1 MQINVLNIKGDIV
14 ETLEVSDDV
23 FAIEPNLDAVYRV
36 MLAQQAN
43 RRQGT
48 SKTTGRSEVR
58 GGGRKPYRQKGTGR
72 ARHGSNRSPIFVG
85 GGVTFGP
92 TPRSYRTRLPKK
104 LRRLAMRSLLS
115 DKAANEKLLVLDS
128 LDMETHKTREMVGI
142 LKNVGVE
149 TSALIVTSGS
159 NVEVM
164 RSARNIP
171 NVRTAGVNAFSVLDL
186 LKSDL
191 LIVTREALGTIEEV
205 YAS

>member
-1 MQINVLNIKGDIV
+1 MQVDVLNIKGEVVD
-14 ETLEVSDDV
+14 TLDLADSV
-23 FAIEPNLDAVYRV
+23 FSIEPNRDAIYRV

-48 SKTTGRSEVR
+48 SKTKGRSEVR

-92 TPRSYRTRLPKK
+92 TPRSFRTRLPKK
-104 LRRLAMRSLLS
+104 VRRLAMRSLLS
-115 DKAANEKLLVLDS
+115 DKVANQKLLVLDS
-128 LDMETHKTREMVGI
+128 LDMETHKTREMTDI
-142 LKNVGVE
+142 LKNVGV
-149 TSALIVTSGS
+149 TSSALIITSGS
-159 NVEVM
+159 NVEVV

-171 NVRTAGVNAFSVLDL
+171 HVQTAAVNAFSVLDL

-191 LIVTREALGTIEEV
+191 LIVTREALSTIEEV

>member
-115 DKAANEKLLVLDS
+115 DKASNEKLLVLDS
-128 LDMETHKTREMVGI
+128 LDMESHNTREMGEI

>member
-48 SKTTGRSEVR
+48 SKTKGRSEVR

-128 LDMETHKTREMVGI
+128 LDMETHKTREMVEI

>member
-1 MQINVLNIKGDIV
+1 MI
-14 ETLEVSDDV
+14 
-23 FAIEPNLDAVYRV
+23 
-36 MLAQQAN
+36 
-43 RRQGT
+43 
-48 SKTTGRSEVR
+48 
-58 GGGRKPYRQKGTGR
+58 
-72 ARHGSNRSPIFVG
+72 
-85 GGVTFGP
+85 
-92 TPRSYRTRLPKK
+92 
-104 LRRLAMRSLLS
+104 
-115 DKAANEKLLVLDS
+115 
-128 LDMETHKTREMVGI
+128 GI

>member
-48 SKTTGRSEVR
+48 SKTKGRSEVR

-128 LDMETHKTREMVGI
+128 LDMETHKTREMVEI

-205 YAS
+205 YA

>member
-1 MQINVLNIKGDIV
+1 MQIDVLNIKGDIV
-14 ETLEVSDDV
+14 DTLEVSDDV

-48 SKTTGRSEVR
+48 SKTKGRSEVR

-115 DKAANEKLLVLDS
+115 DKAANKKLLVLDA

>member
-23 FAIEPNLDAVYRV
+23 FAIGPNLDAVYRV

-48 SKTTGRSEVR
+48 SKTKGRSEVR

-128 LDMETHKTREMVGI
+128 LDMETHKTREMVEI

>member
-1 MQINVLNIKGDIV
+1 
-14 ETLEVSDDV
+14 
-23 FAIEPNLDAVYRV
+23 
-36 MLAQQAN
+36 
-43 RRQGT
+43 
-48 SKTTGRSEVR
+48 
-58 GGGRKPYRQKGTGR
+58 
-72 ARHGSNRSPIFVG
+72 
-85 GGVTFGP
+85 
-92 TPRSYRTRLPKK
+92 
-104 LRRLAMRSLLS
+104 MRSLLS

-128 LDMETHKTREMVGI
+128 LDMETHKTREMVEI

>member
-48 SKTTGRSEVR
+48 SKTKGRSEVR

-115 DKAANEKLLVLDS
+115 DKAANEKLLVL
-128 LDMETHKTREMVGI
+128 
-142 LKNVGVE
+142 
-149 TSALIVTSGS
+149 
-159 NVEVM
+159 
-164 RSARNIP
+164 
-171 NVRTAGVNAFSVLDL
+171 
-186 LKSDL
+186 
-191 LIVTREALGTIEEV
+191 
-205 YAS
+205 

>member
-1 MQINVLNIKGDIV
+1 MQVDVLNIKGEVVD
-14 ETLEVSDDV
+14 TLDLADSV
-23 FAIEPNLDAVYRV
+23 FSIEPNRDAIYRV

-48 SKTTGRSEVR
+48 SKTKGRSEVR

-92 TPRSYRTRLPKK
+92 TPRSFRTRLPKK
-104 LRRLAMRSLLS
+104 VRRLAMRSLLS
-115 DKAANEKLLVLDS
+115 DKVANQKLLVLDS
-128 LDMETHKTREMVGI
+128 LDMETHKTREMTDI
-142 LKNVGVE
+142 LKNVGV
-149 TSALIVTSGS
+149 TSSALIITSGS
-159 NVEVM
+159 NVEVV

-171 NVRTAGVNAFSVLDL
+171 NVQTAAVNAFSVLDL

-191 LIVTREALGTIEEV
+191 LIVTREALSTIEEV

>member
-1 MQINVLNIKGDIV
+1 MQVNVLNIKGDVVDTI
-14 ETLEVSDDV
+14 EVSDNV

-48 SKTTGRSEVR
+48 SKAKGRAEVR

-115 DKAANEKLLVLDS
+115 DKAANQKLVVLDS

-149 TSALIVTSGS
+149 SSALIVTSGS
-159 NVEVM
+159 NMEVM

-171 NVRTAGVNAFSVLDL
+171 NVCTAGVNAFSVLDL
-186 LKSDL
+186 LNSDL

>member
-48 SKTTGRSEVR
+48 SKTKGRSEVR

-92 TPRSYRTRLPKK
+92 TPRSYRMRLPKK

-128 LDMETHKTREMVGI
+128 LDMETHKTREMVEI

>member
-48 SKTTGRSEVR
+48 SKTKGRSEVR

-128 LDMETHKTREMVGI
+128 LDMETHKTREMVEI
-142 LKNVGVE
+142 LKNVGVD

>member
-48 SKTTGRSEVR
+48 SKTKGRSEVR

-128 LDMETHKTREMVGI
+128 LDMETHKTREMVEI

-149 TSALIVTSGS
+149 PSALIVTSGS

>member
-48 SKTTGRSEVR
+48 SKTKGRSEVR
-58 GGGRKPYRQKGTGR
+58 VGGRKPYRQKGTGR

-128 LDMETHKTREMVGI
+128 LDMETHKTREMVEI

-149 TSALIVTSGS
+149 TSALIVTSGR

>member
-1 MQINVLNIKGDIV
+1 MQVNVLNIKGDV
-14 ETLEVSDDV
+14 VDTLDLSDEV

-48 SKTTGRSEVR
+48 SKTKDRSEVR

-72 ARHGSNRSPIFVG
+72 ARHGSSRSPIFVG

-92 TPRSYRTRLPKK
+92 TPRSYKVRLTKK

-115 DKAANEKLLVLDS
+115 DKFAKGKLLVLDS
-128 LDMETHKTREMVGI
+128 LDMETHKTREMTGI
-142 LKNVGVE
+142 LKNIGAE
-149 TSALIVTSGS
+149 TSSLIITSGH
-159 NVEVM
+159 NVEVV
-164 RSARNIP
+164 RSARNLP
-171 NVRTAGVNAFSVLDL
+171 NVRTAAVNAFSVLDL
-186 LKSDL
+186 LNSDL
-191 LIVTREALGTIEEV
+191 LIVTREALSTIEEV

>member
-1 MQINVLNIKGDIV
+1 MQVDVLNIKGEVVD
-14 ETLEVSDDV
+14 TLDLSENV

-36 MLAQQAN
+36 MIAQQAN

-48 SKTTGRSEVR
+48 SKTKGRSEVR

-92 TPRSYRTRLPKK
+92 TPRSYRKRLPKK
-104 LRRLAMRSLLS
+104 VRRLAMRSLLS
-115 DKAANEKLLVLDS
+115 DKLANEKLVVLDS
-128 LDMETHKTREMVGI
+128 LEMGTHKTREMAGI
-142 LKNVGVE
+142 LKNVGAE
-149 TSALIVTSGS
+149 SSALIITSGS
-159 NVEVM
+159 NVEVV

-171 NVRTAGVNAFSVLDL
+171 NVRTAAVNAFSVLDL
-186 LKSDL
+186 LNSDL
-191 LIVTREALGTIEEV
+191 LIVTREALSTIEEV